1 MIRYLLLFVLWL
13 FPSQTPNCGCE
24 DKPQITV
31 LAVVNGIKITK
42 QDLSIDTRTHVSL
55 AQEAVILA
63 RNQEVRLQ
71 INKILLEAEAKRR
84 GITKEKLLEI
94 EVSAKITPPTEDD
107 AKAFY
112 ERNKYRIAKDFK
124 SLKNEIIKTLKTERE
139 INRASEFTLAL
150 RAAAQVTISDQPVTP
165 PANEADLER
174 VFATVN
180 GVSITSRDVEQSLLP
195 LIFRVQQQVYAFRKQ
210 DLDLKINDML
220 LEAEAK
226 RLGMSPRSVINQNV
240 KLRVPIITSEQARAY
255 YDEHKSKLQGS
266 FNELKIPI
274 MQYLLELEER
284 KMFLAYAEQLRKSA
298 AVQIYLTEPESPTLR
313 QLCCNPVD

>member
-174 VFATVN
+174 VFDHCRRRTRSAT
-180 GVSITSRDVEQSLLP
+180 SMPRR
-195 LIFRVQQQVYAFRKQ
+195 FR
-210 DLDLKINDML
+210 
-220 LEAEAK
+220 
-226 RLGMSPRSVINQNV
+226 
-240 KLRVPIITSEQARAY
+240 
-255 YDEHKSKLQGS
+255 
-266 FNELKIPI
+266 
-274 MQYLLELEER
+274 
-284 KMFLAYAEQLRKSA
+284 
-298 AVQIYLTEPESPTLR
+298 
-313 QLCCNPVD
+313 